1 MRYWRPTY
9 VRCED
14 WVVVNTQV
22 VTGNYHPS
30 RIKRQGSRRLSRSC
44 PAFRLT
50 RKIMDILPIPK
61 RRHMPAK
68 RLGIA
73 LMYDPDTGVGTLKP
87 STDFMENDL
96 MLQVDCLREWIYDL
110 EQIHDIGAELLSS
123 GKSVYSRGLF
133 KELYDERTGK
143 IKQF

>member
-1 MRYWRPTY
+1 MGETLVRECVECGNDY
-9 VRCED
+9 VSRWTFQKYCEKKCKY
-14 WVVVNTQV
+14 NAQ
-22 VTGNYHPS
+22 
-30 RIKRQGSRRLSRSC
+30 
-44 PAFRLT
+44 
-50 RKIMDILPIPK
+50 
-61 RRHMPAK
+61 AK